1 MQQAEQICQH
11 ALKDFPR
18 HANALHLLGVIAY
31 QVEEY
36 QIATDLISRVVT
48 IDSEGNTI
56 EIILTAGAS
65 CPDVLLDE
73 VIRKIISW
81 FPDSI
86 SINRAISSYK
96 DIHQNQT

>member
-1 MQQAEQICQH
+1 MPTYFIRDASELVSSKQI
-11 ALKDFPR
+11 R
-18 HANALHLLGVIAY
+18 HLDIHTKTLM
-31 QVEEY
+31 
-36 QIATDLISRVVT
+36 DT
-48 IDSEGNTI
+48 INWLPEKREGNTI

-81 FPDSI
+81 FPDSV
-86 SINRAISSYK
+86 SINQAISSYK

>member
-18 HANALHLLGVIAY
+18 HANALHLLGVIVY

-65 CPDVLLDE
+65 CPDVLLNG
-73 VIRKIISW
+73 VIRENISW
-81 FPDSI
+81 FPDKI
-86 SINRAISSYK
+86 SINQAISSYK
-96 DIHQNQT
+96 NICQNQI

>member
-18 HANALHLLGVIAY
+18 HANAFHLLGVIAC

-65 CPDVLLDE
+65 CPDVLLNG
-73 VIRKIISW
+73 VIRKKIEV
-81 FPDSI
+81 
-86 SINRAISSYK
+86 
-96 DIHQNQT
+96 T